1 MGVTMS
7 HMVEAIDLGRVLG
20 ANFRFSL
27 ARLVYLYQRS
37 NVQVRGELEFSRTLG
52 AASGSQRA
60 RLVRNRADCR
70 PSFSPGNARAYAAQV
85 RDQISFV
92 LRCLDTPQFID
103 TLRHKMLAMV
113 KAYELEL
120 DISSI
125 TEDASKLGLA
135 GTFQQALH
143 QQFTEAL
150 AAMFAI
156 VLSHMARPATNPRLG
171 SSNAPS

>member
-1 MGVTMS
+1 M
-7 HMVEAIDLGRVLG
+7 
-20 ANFRFSL
+20 
-27 ARLVYLYQRS
+27 
-37 NVQVRGELEFSRTLG
+37 
-52 AASGSQRA
+52 
-60 RLVRNRADCR
+60 
-70 PSFSPGNARAYAAQV
+70 

-156 VLSHMARPATNPRLG
+156 VLSHMARPAPKPRLG
-171 SSNAPS
+171 SCNAPSWRQGSLPGHTIAALRARFKRAAALRAR

>member
-1 MGVTMS
+1 M
-7 HMVEAIDLGRVLG
+7 
-20 ANFRFSL
+20 
-27 ARLVYLYQRS
+27 
-37 NVQVRGELEFSRTLG
+37 
-52 AASGSQRA
+52 
-60 RLVRNRADCR
+60 
-70 PSFSPGNARAYAAQV
+70 

-156 VLSHMARPATNPRLG
+156 VLSHMARPAPTPAPRFKQRALLAARVTPG
-171 SSNAPS
+171 SHDRRAKSTF